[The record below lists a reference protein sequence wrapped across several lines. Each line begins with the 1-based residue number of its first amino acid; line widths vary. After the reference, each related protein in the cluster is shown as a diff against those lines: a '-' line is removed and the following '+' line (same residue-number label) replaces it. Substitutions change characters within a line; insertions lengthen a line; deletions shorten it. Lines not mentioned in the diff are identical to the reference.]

1 MFFEKQLRDS
11 SLIHMLTIKNP
22 KTWED
27 MFAIANKYTLAK
39 ESTFDTREQKK
50 QKESGH
56 TD

>member
-11 SLIHMLTIKNP
+11 SLIHMLAIKNP

-39 ESTFDTREQKK
+39 ESIFNTREQKK